1 LNRANEGAESSIPS
15 WEAREA
21 RQKRRMEQGGAAARG
36 DDSSRSLRCR
46 VHLVMEAGRSSGR
59 LGLAFEIFLIVLIV
73 GNALAVSLDSVAEF
87 AVAYG
92 RYFRIFEYVSVVIF
106 TVEYLLRVW
115 TVPEDPRYAAR
126 PLVDRLRYLV
136 QPYMLID
143 FLAVAPAYIALFMPF
158 VDLRI
163 LRLFRLFR
171 LLKIARYSPAVAT
184 LIHVLS
190 LERRALF
197 GTLLLLLCIMSLCA
211 EGMYIIEGSVQP
223 HAFGN
228 LPSCMYWAI
237 ITLTTVGYGD
247 LVPVTGAGRL
257 LASVTAIMGLGLF
270 ALPVGII
277 ASAFV
282 TEIHRRDFVVTSSML
297 ARIPLFAGLDIEVMS
312 EVMAALRSHMVAPHV
327 PIVVAGEMPTAMY
340 FVVSGLA
347 KETGQGRVRGG
358 TGNSTLGPG
367 EVIAADAVLNGAAH
381 EATIFAHTPMRLLA
395 LSNQDVAML
404 LRKYPRLRRRIQKSS
419 VQKTRRGKRREVLE
433 DAASGDE
440 GVPKRS
446 AIRID

>member
-1 LNRANEGAESSIPS
+1 ML
-15 WEAREA
+15 W
-21 RQKRRMEQGGAAARG
+21 
-36 DDSSRSLRCR
+36 RS
-46 VHLVMEAGRSSGR
+46 VWTAYPQ
-59 LGLAFEIFLIVLIV
+59 
-73 GNALAVSLDSVAEF
+73 F

-92 RYFRIFEYVSVVIF
+92 RFFLIFEYISLAIF
-106 TVEYLLRVW
+106 TLEYLLRVW

-126 PLVDRLRYLV
+126 PVIDRLRYLV

-197 GTLLLLLCIMSLCA
+197 GTLLLLLCLMSICA
-211 EGMYIIEGSVQP
+211 EGMYIIEGTVQP
-223 HAFGN
+223 HVFGN

-247 LVPVTGAGRL
+247 TYPVTAAGRL
-257 LASVTAIMGLGLF
+257 LASVTAIMGLGIF

-312 EVMAALRSHMVAPHV
+312 EVMAALRSHMVAPHI
-327 PIVVAGEMPTAMY
+327 PIVVSGEPPTAMY
-340 FVVSGLA
+340 FIVSGLA
-347 KETGQGRVRGG
+347 KETGQGRGRGG
-358 TGNSTLGPG
+358 GGNSTLGPG
-367 EVIAADAVLNGAAH
+367 EVIAADAVLNGTAH
-381 EATIFAHTPMRLLA
+381 EMTIFAHTPMRLLA

-404 LRKYPRLRRRIQKSS
+404 LRKYPRLRRRIQKNT
-419 VQKTRRGKRREVLE
+419 VQKARKGKRRE
-433 DAASGDE
+433 AAEEVAFGE
-440 GVPKRS
+440 EMEPKTPGPGAR
-446 AIRID
+446 AD

>member
-1 LNRANEGAESSIPS
+1 
-15 WEAREA
+15 
-21 RQKRRMEQGGAAARG
+21 
-36 DDSSRSLRCR
+36 
-46 VHLVMEAGRSSGR
+46 MEAGRSSGN

-73 GNALAVSLDSVAEF
+73 ANALAVSLDSVPEF
-87 AVAYG
+87 AKAYG
-92 RYFRIFEYVSVVIF
+92 RYFVTFEYVSVGIF
-106 TVEYLLRVW
+106 TLEYLLRIW
-115 TVPEDPRYAAR
+115 TVPEDPRFAAR
-126 PLVDRLRYLV
+126 PVVDRLRYLI

-143 FLAVAPAYIALFMPF
+143 FLAVAPAYIAIFMPF

-197 GTLLLLLCIMSLCA
+197 GTLLLLLCIMCLCA

-223 HAFGN
+223 RVFGN

-247 LVPVTGAGRL
+247 TYPITAAGRL
-257 LASVTAIMGLGLF
+257 LASVTAIMGLGIF

-297 ARIPLFAGLDIEVMS
+297 ARIPMFSGLDIEVMS
-312 EVMAALRSHMVAPHV
+312 EVMAALRSHMVAPHI
-327 PIVVAGEMPTAMY
+327 PIVVAGETPTAMY
-340 FVVSGLA
+340 FIVSGLA
-347 KETGQGRVRGG
+347 KETGQGRGRGG
-358 TGNSTLGPG
+358 GGNSTLGPG
-367 EVIAADAVLNGAAH
+367 DVIAADAVLNGTTH
-381 EATIFAHTPMRLLA
+381 ESTIFAHTPMRLLA
-395 LSNQDVAML
+395 LSNQDVAVL
-404 LRKYPRLRRRIQKSS
+404 LRKFPRLRRRVHKNAF
-419 VQKTRRGKRREVLE
+419 QKTKKGRRRETSDDAAFDEKADLEKSALQIDESDDQEPPEIPRRG
-433 DAASGDE
+433 
-440 GVPKRS
+440 
-446 AIRID
+446 